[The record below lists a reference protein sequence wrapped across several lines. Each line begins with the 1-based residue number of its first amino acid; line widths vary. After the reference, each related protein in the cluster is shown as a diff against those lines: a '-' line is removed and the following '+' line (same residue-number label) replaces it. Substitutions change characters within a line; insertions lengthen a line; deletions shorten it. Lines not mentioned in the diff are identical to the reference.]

1 MTRHM
6 YTRVLFILLRTYNV
20 GVMLI
25 HTESREKKFLV
36 QGRNFFCRKF
46 FSHQTVIYT
55 SQPHTPSPVNPTPTK
70 PYKMMSTTA
79 FQTMSPISNGSES
92 NSEHSQH
99 TKTCTECGEHARSNS
114 AIKCWSCLHEYPK
127 LKKPI
132 KTSDGRGRIC
142 KRCCKCG
149 EPAKSNRAAS
159 CVHGCIDPFPKKA
172 AGAKKANGAKKKRK
186 QTAVKATKKA
196 KKRKLQRNISD
207 DLFNLL
213 DEPNDGSAAA
223 LAIFGPPND
232 SSKHSQPSE
241 APKLT
246 AGPSLEKIP
255 SLTSGPSLT
264 PIVEEPK
271 TPFSLDDFDMPRQ
284 TSLDLVKAD
293 LAFDNAEDAISE
305 LFEEFSGDYAHTDT
319 MFDFECDV

>member
-1 MTRHM
+1 
-6 YTRVLFILLRTYNV
+6 
-20 GVMLI
+20 
-25 HTESREKKFLV
+25 
-36 QGRNFFCRKF
+36 
-46 FSHQTVIYT
+46 
-55 SQPHTPSPVNPTPTK
+55 
-70 PYKMMSTTA
+70 MMSSTT
-79 FQTMSPISNGSES
+79 FQTMKPVSNGSES
-92 NSEHSQH
+92 NSEPSHH
-99 TKTCTECGEHARSNS
+99 TKTCSECGEYAKSNS

-127 LKKPI
+127 VKKPI
-132 KTSDGRGRIC
+132 KTSDGRGRVC
-142 KRCCKCG
+142 KRCSKCG

-159 CVHGCIDPFPKKA
+159 CVHGCVDPFPKKA
-172 AGAKKANGAKKKRK
+172 TGTKKKRK

-207 DLFNLL
+207 ELFNLL
-213 DEPNDGSAAA
+213 NEPLDGSAAA
-223 LAIFGPPND
+223 LAIFGPSKD
-232 SSKHSQPSE
+232 SSADSE
-241 APKLT
+241 LNQAPKLT
-246 AGPSLEKIP
+246 AGTSLQKIP